1 MSEGSLKTFDEA
13 VRLVE
18 SVINTLGLSATDAA
32 LPSDE
37 PTKTRAFALKRGSA
51 RVVVAVHASDSGGT
65 IRVLAPCVK
74 LGATPS
80 AELFKHLLE
89 LNARELVGA
98 AFGVFADEVVVVT
111 ERSVQDLNASEVDAM
126 IRGVGRISD
135 RHDDVLAQRFGVR
148 RSSDA

>member
-18 SVINTLGLSATDAA
+18 SVINTLGLSAAEAA

-37 PTKTRAFALKRGSA
+37 PQKMRAFALKRGSA
-51 RVVVAVHASDSGGT
+51 RVVVAVHAGDVGGT

-74 LGATPS
+74 LSATPS
-80 AELFKHLLE
+80 TEFFKHLLE

-98 AFGVFADEVVVVT
+98 AFGVYADEVVVVT
-111 ERSVQDLNASEVDAM
+111 ERSVEDLDASEVDAM
-126 IRGVGRISD
+126 IRTVGRIAD
-135 RHDDVLAQRFGVR
+135 RHDDVLAKRFGVR
-148 RSSDA
+148 RASDA